1 MTATIHVGVIS
12 HGYGDDLYAAATADD
27 LNAKIAAYAGEWAEK
42 EMGKPLPA
50 TLSDEDKI
58 RAYFDHMSEQDKGEY
73 CHAEAVEIPGY
84 ALVKL
89 PDGEATSA
97 TVDDL
102 IAEALGFEADAWT
115 NDEDVNGGDMVE
127 FFGEWRQ
134 RMAAALK
141 AKAASA

>member
-12 HGYGDDLYAAATADD
+12 HRHGEDTYVAATESD
-27 LNAKIAAYAGEWAEK
+27 LNAKLAAFTDEWAED
-42 EMGKPLPA
+42 EMGKALPS
-50 TLSDEDKI
+50 TMSDEQKV
-58 RAYFDHMSEQDKGEY
+58 RAYFDYMSEQDKGEY
-73 CHAEAVEIPGY
+73 CHTETAEIPGY

-89 PDGEATSA
+89 PEGDETPS

-141 AKAASA
+141 VKTAGA